1 VEDMDSSMMVDSE
14 DNMSETGRGGTS
26 VVSEVDMRT
35 SFIMTSLVNS
45 GRGNRR
51 KKLLSQLPKNMGSL
65 TSGSGLLSLKIEF
78 DHHKVKRLLCY
89 GYFPW
94 ITLQPS

>member
-1 VEDMDSSMMVDSE
+1 MDSSMMVDSE

-51 KKLLSQLPKNMGSL
+51 KKLLS
-65 TSGSGLLSLKIEF
+65 
-78 DHHKVKRLLCY
+78 
-89 GYFPW
+89 
-94 ITLQPS
+94 